1 MGELKGVKEL
11 KELRQLSF
19 GRSFK
24 LQDNRLNSFNS
35 LKFL

>member
-11 KELRQLSF
+11 KELRQQSF

-24 LQDNRLNSFNS
+24 LHDNRLNS
-35 LKFL
+35 LTTLTP